1 MLTWIQEHD
10 FLLVLLAA
18 LSPVS
23 LLAIAAVVP
32 LIIIRLPENYF
43 SQPRRKKTEQHP
55 HPILR
60 LFVLF
65 FKNMLGSLFV
75 VAGII
80 MLFIPGQGVLTIL
93 IGIMLM
99 NFPGKYRIERW
110 LVRNT
115 PVLKPLNWLR
125 KKYHKPP
132 LSL

>member
-32 LIIIRLPENYF
+32 LVIIRLPENYF
-43 SQPRRKKTEQHP
+43 SQPHRKKTEQHP
-55 HPILR
+55 HPVLR

-80 MLFIPGQGVLTIL
+80 MLFIPGQGVLTVL

-125 KKYHKPP
+125 EKNHKPP
-132 LSL
+132 LRL